1 MPFPVDFNGKNYK
14 DVIKIKNYLEEY
26 RNTLVKSQASTSAS
40 ANNNGDE
47 LKLREL
53 LSLTLSKWDRLHG
66 QYKIIVNMV
75 KPKKKSKHEFVSPKK
90 SKISPKKVEIPNSS
104 PENTIEKSQK
114 CKRCDKDAVF
124 KCAHPDCIQMVRQ
137 ILCEICDK
145 NCHNGLTTSDHKRER
160 LN

>member
-1 MPFPVDFNGKNYK
+1 MNFNTLLFPVDFNGKNYK

-90 SKISPKKVEIPNSS
+90 VEIQKSS

-114 CKRCDKDAVF
+114 CKRCSL
-124 KCAHPDCIQMVRQ
+124 QMCTSR
-137 ILCEICDK
+137 L
-145 NCHNGLTTSDHKRER
+145 HSNGLTNSMRN
-160 LN
+160 LP

>member
-1 MPFPVDFNGKNYK
+1 M
-14 DVIKIKNYLEEY
+14 KIKNYLEEY

-90 SKISPKKVEIPNSS
+90 SKTSPKKVGIPKSS

-160 LN
+160 LS